1 MWKLGEMELKLA
13 KTESLN
19 LAQAT
24 EIAKLKAALAVAEDK
39 WYNTGFADAE
49 NSYHLPITAP
59 WVWRGVGGCSTT
71 DRVPDDL
78 PLRNPKQIPYPEPP
92 PPPIQNPTD
101 TEEEGDTSSMRVL
114 VEAIN
119 SHVELVDLEI
129 TSNPDALPRNAPS
142 SNPNPA
148 TQPVRDVQVEHTTDT
163 APGQLDD
170 PAF

>member
-1 MWKLGEMELKLA
+1 MELKLA

-24 EIAKLKAALAVAEDK
+24 EIAELKAALVMAEDK
-39 WYNTGFADAE
+39 WYNTGFTNAE
-49 NSYHLPITAP
+49 NSYHLPIMAP
-59 WVWRGVGGCSTT
+59 WVWRGVGGCSIT
-71 DRVPDDL
+71 DGVPDDL

-92 PPPIQNPTD
+92 PPPVQNPTD

-142 SNPNPA
+142 FNPDPA
-148 TQPVRDVQVEHTTDT
+148 TLPIRDVQVEHTTDT
-163 APGQLDD
+163 TSSQLND

>member
-24 EIAKLKAALAVAEDK
+24 EIAELKATLAAAEDK
-39 WYNTGFADAE
+39 WYNTGFTNVE
-49 NSYHLPITAP
+49 NSYHLPITTP
-59 WVWRGVGGCSTT
+59 WVWRRVGSCATT
-71 DRVPDDL
+71 NGVPDDL

-92 PPPIQNPTD
+92 LLPVQNPTD
-101 TEEEGDTSSMRVL
+101 TEEKGDTSSMRVL

-129 TSNPDALPRNAPS
+129 TSNLDALPRYAPS
-142 SNPNPA
+142 SNPDLA

-163 APGQLDD
+163 ALGQLDD
-170 PAF
+170 LAF